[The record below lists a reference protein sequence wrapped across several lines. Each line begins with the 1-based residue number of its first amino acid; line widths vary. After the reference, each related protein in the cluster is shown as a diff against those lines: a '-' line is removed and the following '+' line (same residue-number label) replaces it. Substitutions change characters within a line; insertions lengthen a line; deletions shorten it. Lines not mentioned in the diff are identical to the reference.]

1 MKRIFSAVCVFCMT
15 AFLLSLCCACAKE
28 EPTRFTGMP
37 TAFCRN
43 GTASYRGIEYTFFLV
58 RTARSI
64 ASLRIGRTA
73 LLGEIEIERNGE
85 EMTVRYDGIT
95 KTASLSDLP
104 PGGMA
109 VLLLQGIDRAD
120 ACREAEFDAEKN
132 AYCIRTDCAQGSAT
146 VWVDADTLCPISFEM
161 PQQELSVSFCEVAT
175 DPADA

>member
-1 MKRIFSAVCVFCMT
+1 MKRIFSAVCILCMT
-15 AFLLSLCCACAKE
+15 AFLLSLCSACARE
-28 EPTRFTGMP
+28 EPTCFTGMP

-43 GTASYRGIEYTFFLV
+43 GTASYHGIEYTFSLI

-95 KTASLSDLP
+95 QTAPVSDFP

-109 VLLLQGIDRAD
+109 ILLLETLDRAD

-132 AYCIRTDCAQGSAT
+132 AYRIRTDGAQGSAT
-146 VWVDADTLCPISFEM
+146 VWVDADTLCPLSFEM
-161 PQQELSVSFCEVAT
+161 PQQELSVTFCAVAT
-175 DPADA
+175 DPADT